1 LTDGASARER
11 RAGLLAGGAA
21 YGLWGLFPIYFKALA
36 SVPPLE
42 ILAHRVTWALLLLLL
57 LVRSREQT
65 GPLKQALRGKRLALL
80 AASGLMIALNWL
92 VYLWSISTDRILE
105 ASLGYFITPLVS
117 VLLGV
122 VVLREPLE
130 RTLLIAT
137 GLAGFGVAWMTLEL
151 GRLPWIA
158 LALALLF
165 GCYGMLRKIV
175 SVGAVVGLSV
185 ETLLL
190 LPFALGYMLWARAD
204 GRLAFLS
211 GSVWRDVLLVL
222 GGPLTA
228 LPLLLF
234 VGAARRLPLST
245 LAFLQYLSP
254 SISFLLAVFLY
265 REPLTLGRLWAFLC
279 IWSGVALLL
288 ARQLRETLRPLPPE

>member
-1 LTDGASARER
+1 LTDSDR
-11 RAGLLAGGAA
+11 RAGLLAGAAA

-36 SVPPLE
+36 AVPPLE
-42 ILAHRVTWALLLLLL
+42 IVAHRVTWALRLLLV
-57 LVRSREQT
+57 LVRSREQ
-65 GPLKQALRGKRLALL
+65 GGSLRGALRGRRLAIL
-80 AASGLMIALNWL
+80 AASASMIALNWL
-92 VYLWSISTDRILE
+92 VYLWSIVTDRILE
-105 ASLGYFITPLVS
+105 ASLGYFITPLLS

-130 RTLLIAT
+130 RSLILAT
-137 GLAGFGVAWMTLEL
+137 ALAAVGVSWMTLQL
-151 GRLPWIA
+151 GRPPWLA

-165 GCYGMLRKIV
+165 ATYGILRKV
-175 SVGAVVGLSV
+175 VTVGAVVGLTV

-190 LPFALGYMLWARAD
+190 LPLAVGYLLWARFD
-204 GRLAFLS
+204 GSLAFLS
-211 GSVWRDVLLVL
+211 GSAGRDALLVL

-245 LAFLQYLSP
+245 LGFLQYLSP

-265 REPLTLGRLWAFLC
+265 REPLTTQRLLAFLF
-279 IWSGVALLL
+279 IWSGVGVLL
-288 ARQLRETLRPLPPE
+288 ARQLREARTVPAA

>member
-1 LTDGASARER
+1 LNER
-11 RAGLLAGGAA
+11 RRGLLAGAAA

-42 ILAHRVTWALLLLLL
+42 ILAHRVTWALLLLLV
-57 LVRSREQT
+57 LVHSRAQL
-65 GPLKQALRGKRLALL
+65 GSLRQALRGRSLGLL

-92 VYLWSISTDRILE
+92 VYLWAIVTDRILE
-105 ASLGYFITPLVS
+105 GSLGYFITPLVS

-122 VVLREPLE
+122 AVLREPLD
-130 RTLLIAT
+130 RPLLLAT
-137 GLAGFGVAWMTLEL
+137 GLAGFGVAWMTLQL
-151 GRLPWIA
+151 GRPPWIA

-165 GCYGMLRKIV
+165 GTYGMLRKV
-175 SVGAVVGLSV
+175 VAVGAVVGLAV

-190 LPFALGYMLWARAD
+190 VPFALGYLWWSRAHES
-204 GRLAFLS
+204 LAFLA
-211 GSVWRDVLLVL
+211 GPVWRDVLLVL

-245 LAFLQYLSP
+245 LGFLQYLSP
-254 SISFLLAVFLY
+254 SISFLLGVFLY
-265 REPLTLGRLWAFLC
+265 REPLTQGRLLAFLC
-279 IWSGVALLL
+279 IWGGVAILL
-288 ARQLRETLRPLPPE
+288 ARQLREGSALPPE